1 MSVDMDKN
9 VSATTSAM
17 SAAYAVP
24 RVNLLPDE
32 IVAERRLRRTQLALG
47 GVVLGTVGAVAVGF
61 VVAAASAA
69 AAQDDLDVATATTTR
84 LTAEQAEYA
93 EVPLVVGQ
101 VQAAQEARATAMGAD
116 VLWYEYLGHLSA
128 SYPKDVWLRD
138 LTVTA
143 NAPGQVAGT
152 PADQVAKID
161 FNGTG
166 TQHTGTAD
174 WLDVLEATPGLAD
187 PMYSESA
194 RTDIDGTVVV
204 DFTTSVSVTRDALS
218 LRYEIKAS

>member
-9 VSATTSAM
+9 ATLTSSVM
-17 SAAYAVP
+17 SAVYAVP

-32 IVAERRLRRTQLALG
+32 IVAERQLRRTQMGLG
-47 GVVLGTVGAVAVGF
+47 AVVLATVGAVAAGF

-69 AAQDDLDVATATTTR
+69 AAQDDLDVATANTSR

-93 EVPLVVGQ
+93 EVPQVLGQ

-116 VLWYEYLGHLSA
+116 VLWYDYLGHLSA

-143 NAPGQVAGT
+143 NAPGQVAGA
-152 PADQVAKID
+152 PADQIAKID

-166 TQHTGTAD
+166 AQHTGTAD
-174 WLDVLEATPGLAD
+174 WLDVLGATPGLAN
-187 PMYSESA
+187 PMYSEST

-218 LRYEIKAS
+218 HRYEIKAS